1 MKNSHDIR
9 RMKRRPTHPGEILL
23 EEFRARDLSQ
33 AGAARRMRVAASRLN
48 ALIRKKRRVTA
59 RTALRLADFLHT
71 SPEFWLNLQT
81 SWDLW
86 HAYRAEG
93 RTKKARLEKKG
104 WKFGSA
110 ATLLGLIRIESDRLD
125 IEVARK
131 RLADPDEVPIPY
143 ERIRKELGLD

>member
-1 MKNSHDIR
+1 MKNYHDIR
-9 RMKRRPTHPGEILL
+9 RMKRPPTHSGEILL
-23 EEFRARDLSQ
+23 EELLARGLSQ
-33 AGAARRMRVAASRLN
+33 AGAARRMRISASRLN

-59 RTALRLADFLHT
+59 QTALRLADFLHT
-71 SPEFWLNLQT
+71 SPDFWLNLQT

-93 RTKKARLEKKG
+93 RTKKARLEKEG

-110 ATLLGLIRIESDRLD
+110 ASFLELSREESDRLD
-125 IEVARK
+125 IEVARR
-131 RLADPDEVPIPY
+131 RLADPSEVPIPY